1 MKALLMDALRKWLY
15 SDITTIYEP
24 IWNQYPT
31 HLHTLIAAQN
41 RIGWRQ
47 VFNGRFCKR
56 WSELQDEYYYR
67 ERATIPTKKKSGLTW
82 QKGLIN
88 MIWDK
93 WYELWKMRNS
103 DVHRQDMAGKA
114 AAAKRNVTR
123 RLMEIYALKN
133 SIEPRARALLC
144 ADIRTHLEHPTWII
158 QNWLTIYGSSYFQ
171 ASAKK
176 VTTRQNQKHD
186 RTAL

>member
-41 RIGWRQ
+41 RIGWQQ

-56 WSELQDEYYYR
+56 WRELQDEYYYR

-82 QKGLIN
+82 QTGLIN

-103 DVHRQDMAGKA
+103 NVHGKDM
-114 AAAKRNVTR
+114 
-123 RLMEIYALKN
+123 
-133 SIEPRARALLC
+133 
-144 ADIRTHLEHPTWII
+144 
-158 QNWLTIYGSSYFQ
+158 
-171 ASAKK
+171 
-176 VTTRQNQKHD
+176 
-186 RTAL
+186 